1 MKERLPALSPFEAPF
16 RLVWLLRACSALG
29 GQLLAFA
36 LALQLYQASGSV
48 LDLGL
53 LGLVQFAPS
62 FAFAL
67 PAGQLTD
74 RFHPGRVATV
84 VQLLNALAAA
94 VLLVPGLSGAG
105 LTIALFSAALATG
118 ATRAFEHPINT
129 ALLPRFVARRQIA
142 SAVAWTTSVAKLA
155 TLVGPMI
162 GGALYMLAPQVSYAA
177 ALVLFLT
184 AAAMAAALPKSAEA
198 PVTQALGLRS
208 AFAGLAVIRRDQV
221 LSGAM
226 ILDMLAVL
234 LGGATALLPVYA
246 LDVLHVGA
254 MELGVLRAMP
264 GVGAV
269 LTGLWLARRPV
280 ERNAGLVLL
289 GTTALFGALTCAF
302 GLSRSYPL
310 TLLLLAGIGAADM
323 VSIHIRSALVQLRTP
338 PELRGRVGAVNGIF
352 ISSSNQIGAFESG
365 LTAYWFGL
373 IPAVMIGGV
382 AAIAVTAAIAV
393 LFTPLCRVDRIHEP
407 APSAA

>member
-1 MKERLPALSPFEAPF
+1 
-16 RLVWLLRACSALG
+16 
-29 GQLLAFA
+29 
-36 LALQLYQASGSV
+36 
-48 LDLGL
+48 
-53 LGLVQFAPS
+53 
-62 FAFAL
+62 
-67 PAGQLTD
+67 
-74 RFHPGRVATV
+74 
-84 VQLLNALAAA
+84 
-94 VLLVPGLSGAG
+94 
-105 LTIALFSAALATG
+105 
-118 ATRAFEHPINT
+118 
-129 ALLPRFVARRQIA
+129 
-142 SAVAWTTSVAKLA
+142 
-155 TLVGPMI
+155 
-162 GGALYMLAPQVSYAA
+162 
-177 ALVLFLT
+177 
-184 AAAMAAALPKSAEA
+184 
-198 PVTQALGLRS
+198 
-208 AFAGLAVIRRDQV
+208 
-221 LSGAM
+221 
-226 ILDMLAVL
+226 
-234 LGGATALLPVYA
+234 
-246 LDVLHVGA
+246 
-254 MELGVLRAMP
+254 MP

-393 LFTPLCRVDRIHEP
+393 MFTPLCRVDRLHEP
-407 APSAA
+407 ATSAA

>member
-1 MKERLPALSPFEAPF
+1 MKAWLPAISSFEKPYLF
-16 RLVWLLRACSALG
+16 VWLLRACSALG
-29 GQLLAFA
+29 GQALAFA
-36 LALQLYQASGSV
+36 LALQLYQANGSV

-62 FAFAL
+62 FVFAI

-74 RFHPGRVATV
+74 RFPPGRVAMV

-94 VLLVPGLSGAG
+94 VLLAPGLTGAG
-105 LTIALFSAALATG
+105 LTVALFASALVTG

-129 ALLPRFVARRQIA
+129 ALLPSVVAKHQVPAAI
-142 SAVAWTTSVAKLA
+142 AWTTSVAKLA
-155 TLVGPMI
+155 TLVGPII
-162 GGALYMLAPQVSYAA
+162 GGALYTLAPEASYTA
-177 ALVLFLT
+177 ALVLFLA
-184 AAAMAAALPKSAEA
+184 AAAMGAALPRPTEA
-198 PVTQALGLRS
+198 RAPQALGLRS
-208 AFAGLAVIRRDQV
+208 AFAGFAVIRRDQV
-221 LSGAM
+221 LGGAM

-246 LDVLHVGA
+246 LDVLHAGP
-254 MELGVLRAMP
+254 MELGILRAMP

-269 LTGLWLARRPV
+269 VTGLWLARRPV
-280 ERNAGLVLL
+280 ERNAGWVLL
-289 GTTALFGALTCAF
+289 VTTALFGALTCAF

-310 TLLLLAGIGAADM
+310 TLLLLGGIGAADM

-373 IPAVMIGGV
+373 VPAVVFGGA

-393 LFTPLCRVDRIHEP
+393 LFTPLCRVDRPQEP
-407 APSAA
+407 GTWAA